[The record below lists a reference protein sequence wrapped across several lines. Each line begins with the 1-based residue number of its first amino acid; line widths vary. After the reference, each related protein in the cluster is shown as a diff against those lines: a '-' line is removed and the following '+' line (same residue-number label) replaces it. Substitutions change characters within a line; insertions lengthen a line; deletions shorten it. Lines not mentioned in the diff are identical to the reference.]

1 MASASNPS
9 DVSDADAIVV
19 GVLYPPEWYGDAEG
33 FAQEIDE
40 LGRLDPRLRVIA
52 ESYVEPHELRSGR
65 GKPGAE
71 SLRDRAPA
79 LSEAQRA
86 TLGAIDVALAI
97 DLPYDVASVAPKLR
111 WVQAVGVGTGQLQS
125 AGLADAGI
133 RLTTAAGTSAAGI
146 AEFVIARL
154 LQDVKHLRALD
165 ERQAEHHWEPLY
177 GGQLGGRTLGLI
189 GFGAINQAVAAY
201 AKAFGVRVLATRR
214 SATPGATAPNV
225 DEMYPPGELTA
236 LLGRCDMVVAAV
248 PETPETTGVMD
259 AAAFASMRPGSFFCN
274 VGRGSFVDEPA
285 LIEALRSGQL
295 RGAAIDVASRE
306 PLPADNPLWDAPNL
320 YVSPHS
326 AAAPAALFANLH
338 LLFRDNLLRYL
349 EGGTLRNE
357 VDLERGY

>member
-1 MASASNPS
+1 MASEPNPS
-9 DVSDADAIVV
+9 AVSNADAIVV
-19 GVLYPPEWYGDAEG
+19 GVFYPPEWYGDEEG
-33 FAQEIDE
+33 FAAEIE
-40 LGRLDPRLRVIA
+40 ALGRLDPRLRVVV
-52 ESYVEPHELRSGR
+52 EPYVEPHELRSAR

-79 LSEAQRA
+79 LTDAQRA
-86 TLGAIDVALAI
+86 ALADIDIALAI

-125 AGLADAGI
+125 AGLGDAGI

-165 ERQAEHHWEPLY
+165 ERQAERHWEPLY

-189 GFGAINQAVAAY
+189 GLGAINQAVATY
-201 AKAFGVRVLATRR
+201 AKAFGLRILATRR
-214 SATPGATAPNV
+214 SATPGAMAPNV
-225 DEMYPPGELTA
+225 DELYPPGELAT
-236 LLGRCDMVVAAV
+236 LLGRSDIVVAAV

-274 VGRGSFVDEPA
+274 VGRGSFVDEAA
-285 LIEALRSGQL
+285 LIDALTTGHL

-306 PLPADNPLWDAPNL
+306 PLPADHPLWDAPNL
-320 YVSPHS
+320 YISPHS

-338 LLFRDNLLRYL
+338 LLFRDNLLRFL

-357 VDLERGY
+357 VDLARGY